1 MIRVL
6 KKIVKEKMNI
16 LVIFLFEMLI
26 GLGLALFIFLQGITK
41 KYDLFILC
49 GYLLL
54 VCLHSFFN
62 ILHFNKK
69 IESFLIRTD
78 INISSIFGNEMSSI
92 FEFGNVAMLVYNE
105 EDEII
110 WTNSTSMFKKS
121 SVIGKNIYTLIP
133 NMDTILEEN
142 LKSDITTTI
151 DGKKFLVN
159 INKGLHVIYL
169 KDITIEDMQRTLID
183 DSAPFIGYV
192 MIDNYQDTIT
202 LYNETDFMVHVT
214 NIKNL
219 IMKWASEN
227 HLFIRSCSVDTFLI
241 MGEEKDYR
249 KIKEE
254 QFSLLDDIRVLM
266 EKEENALTVSIG
278 IGKGQST
285 ILRLSE
291 LSYQALNMALSRG
304 GNQVI
309 VNIFGKPTEYY
320 GAKSEVK
327 QSRSHVR
334 GRVLATAIANLIKDS
349 KNVFIM
355 GHKDMDFDAIGASLG
370 MYALVKNLNVPA
382 YIVYEDNLIE
392 HEARRAFKQTFTQT
406 EIAKMTIS
414 PAKAINLVEEN
425 SLVVVVDTHRPALTM
440 QPKLLELCNNI
451 CVIDHHRKSDSY
463 IENPIFSYQEPQSS
477 SASELVTEMLF
488 YQSEKVKLSIDI
500 ANFLLAGICLD
511 TKFFTSNT
519 SSKTFE
525 MSMIL
530 KTYNASVEEVSE
542 FFKEEYEEKML
553 LNSIINN
560 SDPIHT
566 GIIVSSVNEEYIVT
580 RTVLAKAAEEIL
592 NTRGVNAAFVVGRT
606 SEKQV
611 SISARSTT
619 SFNVQNIKEKM
630 GGGGHF
636 SASATQISNV
646 SIHSVMEQLKENID
660 VFLRDGKI

>member
-1 MIRVL
+1 
-6 KKIVKEKMNI
+6 
-16 LVIFLFEMLI
+16 
-26 GLGLALFIFLQGITK
+26 
-41 KYDLFILC
+41 
-49 GYLLL
+49 
-54 VCLHSFFN
+54 
-62 ILHFNKK
+62 
-69 IESFLIRTD
+69 
-78 INISSIFGNEMSSI
+78 
-92 FEFGNVAMLVYNE
+92 
-105 EDEII
+105 
-110 WTNSTSMFKKS
+110 
-121 SVIGKNIYTLIP
+121 
-133 NMDTILEEN
+133 
-142 LKSDITTTI
+142 
-151 DGKKFLVN
+151 
-159 INKGLHVIYL
+159 
-169 KDITIEDMQRTLID
+169 MQRTLID
-183 DSAPFIGYV
+183 DSAPFIGYI

-219 IMKWASEN
+219 IMNWASEN

-320 GAKSEVK
+320 GAKNEVK

-334 GRVLATAIANLIKDS
+334 GRVLATTIANLIKDS

-355 GHKDMDFDAIGASLG
+355 GHKDMDFDAVGASLG
-370 MYALVKNLNVPA
+370 MYALAKNLNVPA
-382 YIVYEDNLIE
+382 YIVYEDHLIE
-392 HEARRAFKQTFTQT
+392 HEARRAFKQTFSQT

-414 PAKAINLVEEN
+414 PAKSIGLVEEN
-425 SLVVVVDTHRPALTM
+425 SLVVVVDELRATFTM
-440 QPKLLELCNNI
+440 QPKLLELCKNI

-500 ANFLLAGICLD
+500 ANFLLSGICLD

-560 SDPIHT
+560 SDPVHT

-592 NTRGVNAAFVVGRT
+592 NTRGVIAAFVVGRT

-611 SISARSTT
+611 SISARSNS
-619 SFNVQNIKEKM
+619 SFNVQIIMEKM

-636 SASATQISNV
+636 SASATQISNENL
-646 SIHSVMEQLKENID
+646 HSVMEQLKENID
-660 VFLRDGKI
+660 IFLRDGKI